1 MRMRAKLTI
10 GAVAAGL
17 ALTACGAAGGPAS
30 RTHPRSQ
37 AGALSQQHVQQAG
50 VSDAKAVVTEKRA
63 HWAAVLGAGAGA
75 QGR

>member
-1 MRMRAKLTI
+1 MRMRARLTI

-17 ALTACGAAGGPAS
+17 ALSACGLAGGPAS
-30 RTHPRSQ
+30 GTHRDH
-37 AGALSQQHVQQAG
+37 GRALSQQHVQHAA
-50 VSDAKAVVTEKRA
+50 VSDATAVVTEKRA